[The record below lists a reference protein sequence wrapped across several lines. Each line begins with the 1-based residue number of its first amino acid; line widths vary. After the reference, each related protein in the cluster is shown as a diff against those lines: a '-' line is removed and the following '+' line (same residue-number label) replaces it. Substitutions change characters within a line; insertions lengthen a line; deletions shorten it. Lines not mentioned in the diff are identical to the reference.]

1 LTVSLQTE
9 FEFTLP
15 VGYVDREGNVHK
27 KGTMR
32 LATAMDEITP
42 LNDMRVQANE
52 AYLVIVLLTRVI
64 TSLGTLPHI
73 NTSVVEN
80 LFAADL
86 AYLQEFYRQINE
98 TAVRTAIMRSKW
110 IWPTWG
116 GNHRLPP
123 RSPARGGSLRRLP
136 LPLVAR

>member
-1 LTVSLQTE
+1 MSLQTE

-15 VGYVDREGNVHK
+15 LGYVDREGNLHK
-27 KGTMR
+27 TGAMR

-42 LNDMRVQANE
+42 LNDMRVQSNE
-52 AYLVIVLLTRVI
+52 AYMVIVLLARVI
-64 TSLGTLPHI
+64 TGLGSLRSI

-98 TAVRTAIMRSKW
+98 TGKTTRPVICPHCNQTLEVDLANL
-110 IWPTWG
+110 G
-116 GNHRLPP
+116 GE
-123 RSPARGGSLRRLP
+123 A
-136 LPLVAR
+136 

>member
-1 LTVSLQTE
+1 MQTE

-27 KGTMR
+27 RGTMR

-42 LNDMRVQANE
+42 LNDMRVQSNE
-52 AYLVIVLLTRVI
+52 AYLVIVLLARVI
-64 TSLGTLPHI
+64 TSLGELQHI

-98 TAVRTAIMRSKW
+98 TGRTTRSVLCPHCNNTLE
-110 IWPTWG
+110 IDLANLG
-116 GNHRLPP
+116 GV
-123 RSPARGGSLRRLP
+123 S
-136 LPLVAR
+136 